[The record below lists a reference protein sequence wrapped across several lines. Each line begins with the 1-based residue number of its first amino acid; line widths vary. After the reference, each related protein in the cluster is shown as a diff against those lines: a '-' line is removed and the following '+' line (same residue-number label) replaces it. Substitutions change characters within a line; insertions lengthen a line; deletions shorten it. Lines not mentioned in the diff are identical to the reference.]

1 MEEVEVVEEEEEV
14 EEVEVEVEAVE
25 ALLVLVLALGQQGL
39 AGGACLVGKPD
50 EGGHELLSLAQ
61 LERGRRLLPVG
72 RVGGLRRECAEA
84 ARDAV

>member
-1 MEEVEVVEEEEEV
+1 M
-14 EEVEVEVEAVE
+14 
-25 ALLVLVLALGQQGL
+25 

-61 LERGRRLLPVG
+61 LERGGRLLPVC
-72 RVGGLRRECAEA
+72 RVSRLRRERTEA

>member
-1 MEEVEVVEEEEEV
+1 MEEEEEV
-14 EEVEVEVEAVE
+14 LVVLVVLAV
-25 ALLVLVLALGQQGL
+25 LVVVRVVLVLALGKTGGGV

-61 LERGRRLLPVG
+61 LERGGRLLPVG
-72 RVGGLRRECAEA
+72 RVGRLRRERTEA